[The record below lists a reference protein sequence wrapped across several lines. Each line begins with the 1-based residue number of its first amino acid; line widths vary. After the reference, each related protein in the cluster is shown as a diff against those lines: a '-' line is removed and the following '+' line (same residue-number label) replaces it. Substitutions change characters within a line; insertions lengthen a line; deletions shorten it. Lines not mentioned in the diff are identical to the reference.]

1 MQEAAKFACLWQH
14 LKGNW
19 MVEDFIPLSAEY
31 DGISPNIKGKLVYA
45 GEGAVV
51 LGRVTLASGAWLGAF
66 SVLRADGHDVI
77 IGENFHLGEHA
88 TVHIA
93 HDIYATNI
101 GNNVTCGN
109 RAVIHACDVDDD
121 CVVEHGAVILD
132 GAKVGSGAVIAAGSV
147 VFPRHQLEGGWLY
160 SGCPAKPVAKLT
172 AVELEG
178 HHQNIRSKAPSAKGE
193 SLAVTTNLDCFV
205 ALSAKVEGEVSAEEG
220 VGIWYGCKL
229 SANAHHISIGAG
241 SNIQDNSILNCN
253 QADIIIGPDVTIGHN
268 VTLSDCTIEQG
279 SLIGIG
285 AQIAPGTVVESD
297 VLVAAGTHTEQG
309 QRLTSGKVWAGN
321 PARAIAD
328 MDVDKRRMM
337 AAILRLYKGYAD
349 DFRTT
354 NHEPLV

>member
-1 MQEAAKFACLWQH
+1 
-14 LKGNW
+14 
-19 MVEDFIPLSAEY
+19 MVDHFIPLRATY
-31 DGISPNIKGKLVYA
+31 DGRAPTLYGELDHA
-45 GEGAVV
+45 GEGVVV
-51 LGRVTLASGAWLGAF
+51 LGRVTLGSGAWLGAF

-77 IGENFHLGEHA
+77 IGENFHLGDHA

-101 GNNVTCGN
+101 GNNVACGN

-121 CVVEHGAVILD
+121 CVVEQGAVILD
-132 GAKVGSGAVIAAGSV
+132 GAKVGSGTVISSGSV
-147 VFPRHQLEGGWLY
+147 VFPRTQLEGGWLY
-160 SGCPAKPVAKLT
+160 SGCPAKPIAKLT
-172 AVELEG
+172 AAELEG
-178 HHQNIRSKAPSAKGE
+178 HHQNIRSKAQSTKDE
-193 SLAVTTNLDCFV
+193 SLAMTTNLDCFV

-253 QADIIIGPDVTIGHN
+253 QADIIIGADVTIGHN

-328 MDVDKRRMM
+328 MDTAKREMM
-337 AAILRLYKGYAD
+337 AEILRLYKGYAD